1 MVAEKFTG
9 LQKAVGPEITKT
21 DLVPAFQYL
30 LKDTEAEVRASAAT
44 KVTEFCANLEK
55 SSQEQIIMTSI
66 LPYVKELVA
75 DPNQHVKSALAS
87 VIMGLSPILGRN
99 NTIEHLLQLFLIQ
112 LKDEWPEVRLNI
124 ISTLDCIN
132 DVIGIQQLS
141 QSLLPAIV
149 ELAEDSKWRVRLA
162 IIEYMPLLAGQLGQE
177 YFNQKLRDLCFNW
190 LNDHVYAIRE
200 AATLNMKKIVQTF
213 GTQWAETNI
222 INQILVMYKNNNYLH
237 SKFRFIDFRPLRPKA
252 SYMFND

>member
-1 MVAEKFTG
+1 MKKINHPVHVLKSKKFP
-9 LQKAVGPEITKT
+9 LQ
-21 DLVPAFQYL
+21 FL
-30 LKDTEAEVRASAAT
+30 LKDTEAEVRASAAS
-44 KVTEFCANLEK
+44 KVKEFCANLDK
-55 SSQEQIIMTSI
+55 ANQEQIIMTSI
-66 LPYVKELVA
+66 LPYFKELVD
-75 DPNQHVKSALAS
+75 DPNHHVKSALAS
-87 VIMGLSPILGRN
+87 VIMGLSPILGRQ
-99 NTIEHLLQLFLIQ
+99 NTIDHLLPLFLVLLQ
-112 LKDEWPEVRLNI
+112 DEFPDVRLNI

-149 ELAEDSKWRVRLA
+149 DLAEDTKWRVRLA

-177 YFNQKLRDLCFNW
+177 FFNQKLRHLCFNW

-222 INQILVMYKNNNYLH
+222 IPNILIMYENNNYLH
-237 SKFRFIDFRPLRPKA
+237 SEYFIFYLSHQIIFKVYQI
-252 SYMFND
+252 SIIE